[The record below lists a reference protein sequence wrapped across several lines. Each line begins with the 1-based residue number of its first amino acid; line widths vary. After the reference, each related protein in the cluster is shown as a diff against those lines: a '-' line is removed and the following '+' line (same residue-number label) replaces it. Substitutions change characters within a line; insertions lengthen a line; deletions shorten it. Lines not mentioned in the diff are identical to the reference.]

1 MKLERGEREGGTW
14 WSKLLWLVGLWAASV
29 SVAGV
34 AVLLLRA
41 AMEAAGLKTH

>member
-1 MKLERGEREGGTW
+1 MKPDRAPHDGGTW
-14 WSKLLWLVGLWAASV
+14 WMKLLWLVGLWAASV